1 MPVSWEAAQRT
12 ASGKMARGLGRERK
26 QLTKRLEQANVNKN
40 KIGEAIVSGSAMGGG
55 GGLESQLSDK
65 FSATSQLSVKISANF
80 SAIIKFCRSQL
91 SVKKQASFLS
101 CYNLTNF

>member
-1 MPVSWEAAQRT
+1 
-12 ASGKMARGLGRERK
+12 MARGLGRESK
-26 QLTKRLEQANVNKN
+26 QLTERLDQANVNKN
-40 KIGEAIVSGSAMGGG
+40 KIGEAIASGSAM

-65 FSATSQLSVKISANF
+65 FSAISQLSVKISANF